1 MEFEFDENE
10 SLFEPSEQ
18 EEEPHHSD
26 GESEFDEDQELL
38 DILGEDE
45 ESGGEQ
51 DDDEDTDEEDTDE
64 EDDDHLVKFYED
76 MKKNYILE
84 NHPDILQQNYDEI
97 NALSKVVRDIYGSVI
112 DPLHRTIP
120 ILTKFEKARI
130 LGLRTKQINSGS
142 EPYVEV
148 EKDIIDGYVIAEKEL
163 NEKVLPYI
171 VVRPLPNGKKEYWPL
186 NELELVDY

>member
-10 SLFEPSEQ
+10 SIFGHSEQ
-18 EEEPHHSD
+18 EEEVAEASAAESD
-26 GESEFDEDQELL
+26 FDEDQELL
-38 DILGEDE
+38 DVLGEGE

-51 DDDEDTDEEDTDE
+51 EEEEEEEDTDE
-64 EDDDHLVKFYED
+64 EEDDHLVKFDEE

-97 NALSKVVRDIYGSVI
+97 NALSKVVRDVYGSVI